1 MGEVLHKYSLGCRKG
16 YGVSHFF
23 FLLVFEIEFLRV
35 AMAVV
40 DQDGFK
46 FRDLP
51 ASAS

>member
-23 FLLVFEIEFLRV
+23 FLLFFEIEFLRV
-35 AMAVV
+35 AIAVV